1 MIVTITTKEGRH
13 LLKELENNLDDD
25 RTIKKWLQ
33 KRLALIQK
41 DD

>member
-1 MIVTITTKEGRH
+1 MIVVITVKEGRH
-13 LLKELENNLDDD
+13 LLKELENNINDD

-33 KRLALIQK
+33 KRLASIQK